1 MIQRKIII
9 ISLFL
14 VLLLAVLA
22 ELMIYLSAMLDGKY
36 ALTEATYYAHLNRMA
51 VALVISNLA
60 ILGLL
65 IWVVNKK

>member
-1 MIQRKIII
+1 MKRRKIII

-36 ALTEATYYAHLNRMA
+36 ALTEATYYADLNRMA

>member
-1 MIQRKIII
+1 MKRRKIII